1 MIKQPLGGRKQMVLE
16 NLNGL
21 TGSEFIFEVEK
32 RHIRQFAEA
41 IGDLNPLYV
50 DEEYAAKTSYGGIIA
65 PPTFPIAIGQDSGES
80 LDLGLDQRRM
90 LHGEQEFIY
99 NRPIRPGD
107 ILYCQMKVSDV
118 YEREGRKGPMQ
129 FLVLDTEMKDES
141 GELVVI
147 SRTNIIYRPL
157 RGSHSP
163 V

>member
-1 MIKQPLGGRKQMVLE
+1 MELDH
-16 NLNGL
+16 LNCL
-21 TGSEFIFEVEK
+21 TGAEFIFEVEK

-80 LDLGLDQRRM
+80 LDLGLEQRRM

-99 NRPIRPGD
+99 SRPIRPGD
-107 ILYCQMKVSDV
+107 RLHCQMKVTDV
-118 YEREGRKGPMQ
+118 YEREGRKGAMQ

-141 GELVVI
+141 GEMVVI
-147 SRTNIIYRPL
+147 SRTNIIYRPI
-157 RGSHSP
+157 RSNHAP